1 MGFLYPWPSFQDL
14 ENAGVKILDLHNAER
29 CDILFKVEKFVTD
42 NFDNLPVK
50 IITGHSRY
58 NIDKVNELVTKH
70 GLNTHK
76 ERWVNSGAW
85 IITN

>member
-1 MGFLYPWPSFQDL
+1 M
-14 ENAGVKILDLHNAER
+14 KILDLHDVER
-29 CDILFKVEKFVTD
+29 CVILFKIEKFITD

-50 IITGHSRY
+50 IITGHSKH
-58 NIDKVNELVTKH
+58 NIDEVKSAAAKYD
-70 GLNTHK
+70 LNVHK

>member
-1 MGFLYPWPSFQDL
+1 MEST
-14 ENAGVKILDLHNAER
+14 GVKTLDLHNVER
-29 CDILFKVEKFVTD
+29 YDILYTVEQFVTD

-58 NIDKVNELVTKH
+58 NIDKVNNLAVKYD
-70 GLNTHK
+70 LKTHK

-85 IITN
+85 VVTN